1 MRLII
6 FDMDGTLVD
15 TVGLIVETVTD
26 AFAAINEP
34 VPSEAAIRSISGITA
49 REAMGM
55 LSPGATPERVD
66 TITESYRKHYR
77 ERAGVSREPLFSGA
91 LEALDALRA
100 QPDSILA
107 IATGKGYR
115 GAVTL
120 LERHNIRERFH
131 SVETPDHNRG
141 KPDPQMIY
149 TAMEKAGAKRTET
162 VMIGDTV
169 HDMRMAKAAG
179 VKALGVA
186 WGYHEVSDLRE
197 AGADLVVASFAEL
210 VPAIDKLLGGRH
222 A

>member
-107 IATGKGYR
+107 SATGKGYR
-115 GAVTL
+115 GAGTR